1 MNCLRSVKLAIEMRR
16 ITSAVNRD
24 WPSASLVP
32 HYATGQPI
40 TADVVK
46 RRSAPLNGREMLRH
60 GELRGAQRRLTLH
73 GGDGTDA

>member
-1 MNCLRSVKLAIEMRR
+1 MRAQPV
-16 ITSAVNRD
+16 TGRD
-24 WPSASLVP
+24 GEDHA
-32 HYATGQPI
+32 ARQFF
-40 TADVVK
+40 VK

>member
-1 MNCLRSVKLAIEMRR
+1 MPYTRMAIPLRYI
-16 ITSAVNRD
+16 
-24 WPSASLVP
+24 
-32 HYATGQPI
+32 ATGEGY
-40 TADVVK
+40 VK

>member
-1 MNCLRSVKLAIEMRR
+1 MLARRPGGPWHFLGVCTILNICIFWTLISFLRPAGE
-16 ITSAVNRD
+16 
-24 WPSASLVP
+24 
-32 HYATGQPI
+32 
-40 TADVVK
+40 ADVK